1 MCDSP
6 FMVNEV
12 VESLDPVLCARL
24 VDNLYVEAMVL
35 ADEARAYFDGPG
47 LEDRE
52 QLDVIQRLSFVCESL
67 KVTTRMM
74 HVIAWLL
81 NQKAWRRGEIDAE
94 MIEHDRHR
102 LGEVAP
108 SDEES
113 LGVMPAR
120 AATLVRGSLSLYE
133 RVWRL
138 QERMRN
144 AKRDPANG
152 KSDEREPGPARALLD
167 RLERSF

>member
-1 MCDSP
+1 
-6 FMVNEV
+6 MVNEV
-12 VESLDPVLCARL
+12 AESLDPVLLARL

-47 LEDRE
+47 VEDRE
-52 QLDVIQRLSFVCESL
+52 LLDVIQRLSFVCESL

-94 MIEHDRHR
+94 AMEHDRHR

-113 LGVMPAR
+113 LDVMPVR
-120 AATLVRGSLSLYE
+120 AATLVRGSLSLYD

-138 QERMRN
+138 QERTRN
-144 AKRDPANG
+144 AKRDPA
-152 KSDEREPGPARALLD
+152 KADEREPGPARALLD

>member
-1 MCDSP
+1 
-6 FMVNEV
+6 MVNKA
-12 VESLDPVLCARL
+12 VESFDPVLCARL

-47 LEDRE
+47 MEDRE
-52 QLDVIQRLSFVCESL
+52 RLDVIQRLSFACESL

-81 NQKAWRRGEIDAE
+81 NQKAWRRGEIDVE
-94 MIEHDRHR
+94 VLENDRHR
-102 LGEVAP
+102 LGEAAP
-108 SDEES
+108 SDEEAV
-113 LGVMPAR
+113 GAMPMR
-120 AATLVRGSLSLYE
+120 AASLVRGSLSLYD

-138 QERMRN
+138 QERMHK
-144 AKRDPANG
+144 AKRDPADG
-152 KSDEREPGPARALLD
+152 VAEERAPGPARALLD